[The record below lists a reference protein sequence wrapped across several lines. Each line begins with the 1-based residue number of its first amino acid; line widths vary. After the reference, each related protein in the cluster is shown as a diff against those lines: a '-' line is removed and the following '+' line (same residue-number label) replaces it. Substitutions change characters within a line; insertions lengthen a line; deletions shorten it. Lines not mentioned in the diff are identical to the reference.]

1 MTCNIWLDN
10 DAAGIVA
17 RIKLYTGSN
26 SRGGQKITIPSKTI
40 CKVRFAMSKSGSPTG
55 TAYAK
60 IRKVSDDSIIETSAT
75 TLDVSTLPTYPTF
88 SWEEFLFNS
97 VINEDVRLLI
107 EYSGGN
113 STNYI
118 VVLLGEPTIDGM
130 ATYYVA
136 SYTDNSSYDCKIG
149 IYILGGVAHYQTCS
163 EILGLVDG
171 KSTKTA
177 FHKTTSEVLGLVD
190 DYDKNRCKKCEP
202 SSVIL
207 TF

>member
-1 MTCNIWLDN
+1 MTCNIWIDN
-10 DAAGIVA
+10 GAGIVA
-17 RIKLYTGSN
+17 STKLYTGSN
-26 SRGGQKITIPSKTI
+26 SRSGQKITIPSKTI

-60 IRKVSDDSIIETSAT
+60 IRKVSNDSIIETSAT
-75 TLDVSTLPTYPTF
+75 TLNVSTLPTYPTF
-88 SWEEFLFNS
+88 SWEEFPFNS

-107 EYSGGN
+107 EYSGGD
-113 STNYI
+113 STDYI
-118 VVLLGEPTIDGM
+118 LVAFTNPTIDGM

-149 IYILGGVAHYQTCS
+149 IYILGVAHYQTCS

-171 KSTKTA
+171 KTTKTA
-177 FHKTTSEVLGLVD
+177 FHKTASEVLGLVD
-190 DYDKNRCKKCEP
+190 DHDKNRCQKCKP